1 MDPPHVLI
9 TGGSGF
15 LGTSII
21 SALLNTTKYTITA
34 LDISLPPL
42 GTQTF
47 SSNPRVRYTRCDI
60 LDVPSLSKVFAET
73 KPTAVIHT
81 AAIFHVGTR
90 RYSMKDRDAVFKV
103 NVEGTR
109 NVLEASK
116 EHGVKAFVYTSS
128 ITVLCD
134 DLSRDFKNADETW
147 PLGKVDTS
155 YGQSK
160 ALAESLVLT
169 SNSPS
174 LATTALRSAPIFGP
188 TDRICIPTIHA
199 CIDAGQTPFI
209 LGPGTNLQ
217 DYVYVDNVAHAH
229 VLAVRNLL
237 VTTAAERT
245 AAGEA
250 MFISNDE
257 PVTARALCLAIWR
270 EFGHVPKFEV
280 QLPVALARCMGIAA
294 EWTAWATGQEPNLS
308 RGMVSEGC
316 RDCYVSVEKAKRLI
330 GYEVQVGLDEGIKI
344 SCREYRERLEARKR
358 PSVWS

>member
-1 MDPPHVLI
+1 MDSPHILI

-34 LDISLPPL
+34 LDISLPSL

-81 AAIFHVGTR
+81 AGIFYVGTR
-90 RYSMKDRDAVFKV
+90 RYSMKDRDTVFKV

-116 EHGVKAFVYTSS
+116 EHDVKAFVYTSS
-128 ITVLCD
+128 IAVLCD
-134 DLSRDFKNADETW
+134 DFSRDFKNADETW
-147 PLGKVDTS
+147 PLGNTDTT

-160 ALAESLVLT
+160 ALAESLVLS

-174 LATTALRSAPIFGP
+174 FATTALRPAPIFGP

-229 VLAVRNLL
+229 VLALENLL
-237 VTTAAERT
+237 START

-250 MFISNDE
+250 MFISNNE

-280 QLPVALARCMGIAA
+280 QLPVVLARWMGIAA
-294 EWTAWATGQEPNLS
+294 EWTAWAMGSEANLS

-316 RDCYVSVEKAKRLI
+316 RDCYVSVEKARRLI
-330 GYEVQVGLDEGIKI
+330 GYEAKVGLEEGIKI
-344 SCREYRERLEARKR
+344 SCREYRERLESRKR